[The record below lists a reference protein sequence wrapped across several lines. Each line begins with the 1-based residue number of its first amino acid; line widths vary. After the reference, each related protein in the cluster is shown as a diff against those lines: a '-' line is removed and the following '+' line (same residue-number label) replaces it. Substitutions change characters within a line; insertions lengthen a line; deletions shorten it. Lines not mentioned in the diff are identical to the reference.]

1 MRTLYV
7 LLMIFAANAL
17 AAPPLTTCNGLEPT
31 IVGTDGDDV
40 LIGTNGPDVI
50 MGMGGNDII
59 YGMGDVDSLCGGHG
73 DDLIDGGE
81 PGAGNY
87 ENNAGADFIS
97 GGQGHDELHTADY
110 VNPSEAPYGSFVR
123 GDGGNDTIYMW
134 SVGMGLGNGGNDHL
148 YQYDGN
154 TTLVGNNGNDVLVNW
169 DDPYAEDEFDLVTMF
184 GGKGD
189 DVLIN
194 EDTTGETW
202 QWGGKGHDVCVGQ
215 TFEKGG
221 CEE

>member
-1 MRTLYV
+1 MKTLFI
-7 LLMIFAANAL
+7 LLMIFAADAL

-50 MGMGGNDII
+50 MGLGGNDII
-59 YGMGDVDSLCGGHG
+59 HGMGDVDTLCGGRG
-73 DDLIDGGE
+73 NDYIDGGE

-97 GGQGHDELHTADY
+97 GGKGHDELHTADY
-110 VNPSEAPYGSFVR
+110 VDHTIPPYGSVIF
-123 GDGGNDTIYMW
+123 GDGGNDKIYLW
-134 SVGMGLGNGGNDHL
+134 SGGYGNGNDGNDHL
-148 YQYDGN
+148 YQYDSDSV
-154 TTLVGNNGNDVLVNW
+154 LVGESGNDVLVNW
-169 DDPYAEDEFDLVTMF
+169 DDPLAEDEFDLVTLF

-202 QWGGKGHDVCVGQ
+202 QWGEKGYDVCIGY